1 MSTLPQFL
9 HTSHGYLGLATRH
22 GVSGA
27 QTLSPQ
33 GSRLETLGYTLL
45 LASFGLMLLAG
56 LARG

>member
-9 HTSHGYLGLATRH
+9 NTSLGYLGLAASR
-22 GVSGA
+22 GVSGSQA
-27 QTLSPQ
+27 ISAQ

-45 LASFGLMLLAG
+45 LASFALMLLAG